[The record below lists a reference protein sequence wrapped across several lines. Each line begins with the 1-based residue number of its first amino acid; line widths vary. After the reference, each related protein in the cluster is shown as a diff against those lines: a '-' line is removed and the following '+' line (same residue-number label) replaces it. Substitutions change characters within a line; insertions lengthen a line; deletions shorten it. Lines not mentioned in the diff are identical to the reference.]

1 MITLWRVADFLNAYS
16 KTFTS
21 KVNSFWIQ
29 QRGKFVATV
38 QKYKD
43 RQIYCIF
50 LHHHYLF
57 PQRLLYIFLYKIF
70 MGITYCRFHCL
81 WHSYSDAADTLEN
94 VHHLLHL
101 QTFSAVV
108 DGNKSSTSSI
118 PISKSKSN
126 INNTKYTLDPRRYFS
141 VETRR

>member
-1 MITLWRVADFLNAYS
+1 MLTQKPSLPKWTVFEYNKEVNLLLQFKNT
-16 KTFTS
+16 KT
-21 KVNSFWIQ
+21 
-29 QRGKFVATV
+29 GKYIVYFCTTT
-38 QKYKD
+38 
-43 RQIYCIF
+43 IF
-50 LHHHYLF
+50 FSQWLF
-57 PQRLLYIFLYKIF
+57 YIFLYKIF

-108 DGNKSSTSSI
+108 DGNKSSASSI